1 MGFIILI
8 AILWVVAAFLFLA
21 VIYGASIGDQSYP
34 KEKEDK
40 NKNKNKYEEWK

>member
-21 VIYGASIGDQSYP
+21 VIYGASTGGRSYP
-34 KEKEDK
+34 KEKEEEIEDK
-40 NKNKNKYEEWK
+40 EE